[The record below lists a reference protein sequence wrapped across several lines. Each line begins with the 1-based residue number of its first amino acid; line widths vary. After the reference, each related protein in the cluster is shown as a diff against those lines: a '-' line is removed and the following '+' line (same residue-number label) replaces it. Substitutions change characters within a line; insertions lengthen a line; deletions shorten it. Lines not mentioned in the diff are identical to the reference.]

1 MSTPVFRVFIEIRG
15 FLSFLKSVGLSN
27 RFSNKLFLCLFL
39 QRCNDQFGDVG
50 ISLQQ
55 TVRLFPE
62 VVQWLFLRHISPFL
76 DEIRLHRLCSISG
89 APRCCYGRTDLL
101 SYRIA
106 RGWYP
111 PAPWGAAAI
120 SPFSETGCA
129 ANTRKY
135 TDMFRAGEIDPS
147 ALGQTFCLGAYRKSD
162 MLYLG
167 LINRLDQK

>member
-15 FLSFLKSVGLSN
+15 VLSFLKSVGLSN
-27 RFSNKLFLCLFL
+27 RFSNKLFLYLFL

-55 TVRLFPE
+55 TVRLFSG
-62 VVQWLFLRHISPFL
+62 VVQWLFLRHISPFME
-76 DEIRLHRLCSISG
+76 EIRLHRLCSISG

-111 PAPWGAAAI
+111 PAPWGGGCYLTVLRDGVRRQHQEI
-120 SPFSETGCA
+120 HRYVPSGRDRPF
-129 ANTRKY
+129 RP
-135 TDMFRAGEIDPS
+135 RASFLPGGI
-147 ALGQTFCLGAYRKSD
+147 
-162 MLYLG
+162 
-167 LINRLDQK
+167 

>member
-50 ISLQQ
+50 IFLQQ
-55 TVRLFPE
+55 TVRLFPG
-62 VVQWLFLRHISPFL
+62 VVQRLFLRHTSLFQ

-89 APRCCYGRTDLL
+89 APHCCYGRTDLL

-120 SPFSETGCA
+120 SPFSETGYA

-147 ALGQTFCLGAYRKSD
+147 AFGQAFCLGAYKESD

>member
-1 MSTPVFRVFIEIRG
+1 MSTPVFRVFIGIRG

-27 RFSNKLFLCLFL
+27 RFFNKLFLCLFL

-55 TVRLFPE
+55 TVRLFPG
-62 VVQWLFLRHISPFL
+62 VVQRLFLRHISPFL
-76 DEIRLHRLCSISG
+76 EEIRLHRLCSISG
-89 APRCCYGRTDLL
+89 VPRCCYGRTDLL

-120 SPFSETGCA
+120 SPFSETGYA

-147 ALGQTFCLGAYRKSD
+147 ALGQAFCLGAYRKSD